1 MKTRSYG
8 QELLK
13 WLNAYQASINTAPND
28 TKTGVSSAKINLTYI
43 MLSTN
48 IILFFTVR
56 NIESVPITSDL
67 GNIKTEITD
76 SINSHLKVFGE
87 QK

>member
-1 MKTRSYG
+1 
-8 QELLK
+8 
-13 WLNAYQASINTAPND
+13 
-28 TKTGVSSAKINLTYI
+28 